1 MDEHQA
7 EETDSL
13 TTQPD
18 AGSDRQAMIGLRA
31 GPYRIEREI
40 GRGGMGTVYEA
51 WRADGEFRHRVAIK
65 LVNAGLDN
73 NFVVKRFRNER
84 QILAALDHKNIGRL
98 LGGGTTEA
106 GDPYF
111 VMEYIEGE
119 PLYKYVE
126 THHLNIADRLR
137 LFLEVCDAVQYA
149 HEKLVIHRDIK
160 PTNIMVSSSGA
171 PKLLDFGIAKLLN
184 PQLVSDTTPQT
195 TLGVRLM
202 TIEYASPEQVQAQPV
217 TFQSDVYSLGVILFE
232 LLTSHSPYRFRN
244 LLPHEVA
251 RAIIEDEPELPSI
264 AVTRPGSTIP
274 LAYIDRE
281 AVTLSDDDNTRPQL
295 VAKLREQ
302 LTGDLDNI
310 ILKALRKQPAQRYES
325 VAAFRDD
332 LLRHLNGS
340 TVLAPAYA
348 PARQADVKSIAILPL
363 KILNLG
369 QPGNTGDAFLGLG
382 LADAMITRLSG
393 VRSLAVRPTSAVAP
407 YGDENADP
415 LRAGRELGVD
425 YVLDGRLKLLGT
437 RVRVSLQLLDIRQ
450 AANSWADQFDE
461 NYSDALELEDSISK
475 KVAESLL
482 PQLTDTGRRTFR
494 KRGTDNPR
502 AFEAYLRGRF
512 FWNRFTPQSLPHAFT
527 AFEEA
532 TKLDPGYA
540 LAYVGLADFY
550 NWAAIYGILPAS
562 ETYPQAKEAARRAIE
577 LDDSLG
583 EAYATFGLT
592 IETSECNWTET
603 EKVYH
608 RALELNPN
616 YPLVHEWYSSLLI
629 GTGRFEE
636 GLFEIKRAEE
646 LDPLSLR
653 AMTLTCWSLYQVRD
667 YEKAIAKAQQIIDLE
682 PANFQGHLQIAYS
695 LLEIGG
701 TERALA
707 ELRESVR
714 LMPRSALPASI
725 LCFALVAAGLREEA
739 ERVRGEMIATA
750 EKHYVKEYFLATA
763 HVALGDYDEALN
775 CLEKA
780 AAERDPWLVWFG
792 TEAKLDGLRDDA
804 RFIKLFRSTNNPL
817 AFQQTA
823 SPFVTRR

>member
-1 MDEHQA
+1 
-7 EETDSL
+7 
-13 TTQPD
+13 
-18 AGSDRQAMIGLRA
+18 MIGRDV
-31 GPYRIEREI
+31 GPYRIEREL

-51 WRADGEFRHRVAIK
+51 RRADGEFHHRVAIK

-73 NFVVKRFRNER
+73 NFVIKRFRNER
-84 QILAALDHKNIGRL
+84 QILAALDHPNIGRL
-98 LGGGTTEA
+98 LGGGTTAA

-111 VMEYIEGE
+111 VMEYIEGQ
-119 PLYKYVE
+119 PLYKYAE
-126 THHLNIADRLR
+126 THELNVSERLR
-137 LFLEVCDAVQYA
+137 LFIEICGAVQYA
-149 HEKLVIHRDIK
+149 HEKLVIHRDLK
-160 PTNIMVSSSGA
+160 PTNIMISSAGV

-217 TFQSDVYSLGVILFE
+217 TFRSDVYSLGVILFE

-264 AVTRPGSTIP
+264 AVTRPGPTIA

-281 AVTLSDDDNTRPQL
+281 ADTLSGDNQVQPQL
-295 VAKLREQ
+295 AAKLRDQ

-310 ILKALRKQPAQRYES
+310 ILKALRKEPAQRYES

-332 LLRHLNGS
+332 LLRHLNGAA
-340 TVLAPAYA
+340 VQAPVYA
-348 PARQADVKSIAILPL
+348 PVHKPDMKSIAILPL
-363 KILNLG
+363 KIMKLG
-369 QPGNTGDAFLGLG
+369 ESSDTGDAFLGLG
-382 LADAMITRLSG
+382 LTDAMITRLSG
-393 VRSLAVRPTSAVAP
+393 VRSLAVRPTSAIAA
-407 YGDENADP
+407 YGDENVDP

-425 YVLDGRLKLLGT
+425 YVLDGRIKTLGK
-437 RVRVSLQLLDIRQ
+437 RVRITLQLLDIRQ
-450 AANSWADQFDE
+450 AANSWAHQFDE
-461 NYSDALELEDSISK
+461 NFSDALALEDSISK
-475 KVAESLL
+475 QVAESLL

-512 FWNRFTPQSLPHAFT
+512 FWNSFTPDSLPRAFA

-550 NWAAIYGILPAS
+550 NWAGIYGILRAS
-562 ETYPQAKEAARRAIE
+562 ETHPLARDAAQQAIE
-577 LDDSLG
+577 LDETLG
-583 EAYATFGLT
+583 EAYASLGLT
-592 IETSECNWTET
+592 VSCSECNWDEG
-603 EKVYH
+603 EQIFR

-616 YPLVHEWYSSLLI
+616 YSLAHEWYSSMLI
-629 GTGRFEE
+629 GTGRFDE

-653 AMTLTCWSLYQVRD
+653 QMTLTAWSLYQVRD
-667 YEKAIAKAQQIIDLE
+667 FEQSMAKGQQIIDLDRT
-682 PANFQGHLQIAYS
+682 NFQGHLQVGNC
-695 LLEIGG
+695 LLQLGEP
-701 TERALA
+701 ERALV
-707 ELRESVR
+707 ELRECAR
-714 LMPRSALPASI
+714 LAPAAMPLTF
-725 LCFALVAAGLREEA
+725 LCVGLGATGRRDEA
-739 ERVRGEMIATA
+739 EQVRKEMIATA
-750 EKHYVKEYFLATA
+750 KDNYVKEYFLALA
-763 HVALGDYDEALN
+763 HVALRDYETALE

-780 AAERDPWLVWFG
+780 AAERDPWLIWFG
-792 TEAKLDGLRDDA
+792 TEPKLDPLRHHP

-817 AFQQTA
+817 AFRETGD
-823 SPFVTRR
+823 PFVVR

>member
-1 MDEHQA
+1 MAEYSSEITDPRQTEPSTRNDE
-7 EETDSL
+7 SML
-13 TTQPD
+13 GRPV
-18 AGSDRQAMIGLRA
+18 

-51 WRADGEFRHRVAIK
+51 WRADGEFQHRVAIK

-73 NFVVKRFRNER
+73 NFVLKRFRNER
-84 QILAALDHKNIGRL
+84 QILAALDHPNIGRL
-98 LGGGTTEA
+98 LGGGTTEN

-111 VMEYIEGE
+111 VMEYIEGQ
-119 PLYKYVE
+119 PLYRYAE
-126 THHLNIADRLR
+126 TQQLSIADRLR
-137 LFLEVCDAVQYA
+137 LFTQICDAVQYA

-160 PTNIMVSSSGA
+160 PTNIMVSSTGA
-171 PKLLDFGIAKLLN
+171 PKLLDFGIAKLLD

-202 TIEYASPEQVQAQPV
+202 TIEYASPEQVQALPI
-217 TFQSDVYSLGVILFE
+217 TFQSDVYSLGVILYE

-264 AVTRPGSTIP
+264 AVARPGSTIS

-281 AVTLSDDDNTRPQL
+281 ATTLSDSMDTRPQL

-302 LTGDLDNI
+302 LVGDLDNI
-310 ILKALRKQPAQRYES
+310 ILKALRKEPNARYES
-325 VAAFRDD
+325 VAAFREDI
-332 LLRHLNGS
+332 LRHLNGW

-348 PARQADVKSIAILPL
+348 PVRQPDVKSIAILPL

-369 QPGNTGDAFLGLG
+369 EASDTGDGFLGLG

-393 VRSLAVRPTSAVAP
+393 VRSLAVRPTSAIAT

-425 YVLDGRLKLLGT
+425 YVLDGRIKTLGN
-437 RVRVSLQLLDIRQ
+437 RVRVSLQLLDIQQ
-450 AANSWADQFDE
+450 AANSWAEQFDE
-461 NYSDALELEDSISK
+461 NFSDALDLEDSISK

-512 FWNRFTPQSLPHAFT
+512 FWNSFTPGAFPRALE

-532 TKLDPGYA
+532 IRLDPNYA

-550 NWAAIYGILPAS
+550 NWACNYGILPA
-562 ETYPQAKEAARRAIE
+562 TVTQLRAREAGERAIA

-583 EAYATFGLT
+583 EAYATFALT
-592 IETSECNWTET
+592 VESTCQWAEAERLYLKS
-603 EKVYH
+603 
-608 RALELNPN
+608 LDLNPN
-616 YPLVHEWYSSLLI
+616 YPLVHEWYSSLLV

-636 GLFEIKRAEE
+636 GLREIVKAEE

-653 AMTLTCWSLYQVRD
+653 GISLTAWSFYQTRHF
-667 YEKAIAKAQQIIDLE
+667 EKAIAKAQQIIDLD
-682 PANFQGHLQIAYS
+682 PDFGIGHFHLANA
-695 LLEIGG
+695 LLEIGE
-701 TERALA
+701 TEKALA
-707 ELRESVR
+707 AARDAER
-714 LMPRSALPASI
+714 LMSGAVLPLYL
-725 LCFALVAAGLREEA
+725 LCFVLVANGLKEEA
-739 ERVRGEMIATA
+739 GQVRSRMIETA
-750 EKHYVKEYFLATA
+750 RTQHVKNYFLVMAC
-763 HVALGDYDEALN
+763 VALGDHERALEY
-775 CLEKA
+775 LETTLN
-780 AAERDPWLVWFG
+780 EQDSWLVWLG
-792 TEAKLDGLRDDA
+792 TDTKLDPLRADP
-804 RFIKLFRSTNNPL
+804 RFIKIFQSTKNPL
-817 AFQQTA
+817 AFPEKA
-823 SPFVTRR
+823 NSFATRR

>member
-1 MDEHQA
+1 MAEHSSEITDPQQTEPSTRRDESMLGRHV
-7 EETDSL
+7 
-13 TTQPD
+13 
-18 AGSDRQAMIGLRA
+18 

-51 WRADGEFRHRVAIK
+51 WRADGEFQHRVAVK

-84 QILAALDHKNIGRL
+84 QILAALEHPNIGHL

-111 VMEYIEGE
+111 VMEYIEGQ
-119 PLYKYVE
+119 PLYRYAATQQLSIV
-126 THHLNIADRLR
+126 DRLR
-137 LFLEVCDAVQYA
+137 LFTQICEAVHYA

-160 PTNIMVSSSGA
+160 PTNIMVSSTGA
-171 PKLLDFGIAKLLN
+171 PKLLDFGIAKLLD
-184 PQLVSDTTPQT
+184 PQLVSETTPQT

-202 TIEYASPEQVQAQPV
+202 TIEYASPEQVQALPI
-217 TFQSDVYSLGVILFE
+217 TFQSDVYSLGVILYE

-264 AVTRPGSTIP
+264 AVTRPGSTIS

-281 AVTLSDDDNTRPQL
+281 AQTLSDNVDTRPQL

-302 LTGDLDNI
+302 LAGDLDNI
-310 ILKALRKQPAQRYES
+310 ILKALRKEPNARYES
-325 VAAFRDD
+325 VAALRDD
-332 LLRHLNGS
+332 ILRHLNGWK
-340 TVLAPAYA
+340 VLAPVYA
-348 PARQADVKSIAILPL
+348 PARKSDVKSIAILPL

-369 QPGNTGDAFLGLG
+369 DTSDTGDAFLGLG
-382 LADAMITRLSG
+382 LADAMITRFSG
-393 VRSLAVRPTSAVAP
+393 VRSLAVRPTSAVVS
-407 YGDENADP
+407 YGDEHADP

-425 YVLDGRLKLLGT
+425 YVLDGRIKTLGN
-437 RVRVSLQLLDIRQ
+437 RVRVSLQLLDIQQ

-461 NYSDALELEDSISK
+461 NFSDALDLEDSISK

-494 KRGTDNPR
+494 QRATNDPK

-512 FWNRFTPQSLPHAFT
+512 LWNKFTPQSLGLAFN
-527 AFEEA
+527 AFAEA

-562 ETYPQAKEAARRAIE
+562 QTHPQAKQAARRAIE
-577 LDDSLG
+577 LDESLG
-583 EAYATFGLT
+583 EAYASLGLT
-592 IETSECNWTET
+592 VSVSDCNWE
-603 EKVYH
+603 EAEQIFR

-616 YPLVHEWYSSLLI
+616 YSLAHEWYSAMLI

-653 AMTLTCWSLYQVRD
+653 AMTLTSWSLYQMRD
-667 YEKAIAKAQQIIDLE
+667 YEKAIAKAQQIIDLDHT
-682 PANFQGHLQIAYS
+682 NFQGHLQRGNA
-695 LLEIGG
+695 LLETGKA
-701 TERALA
+701 EAALV
-707 ELRESVR
+707 ELREAFR
-714 LMPRSALPASI
+714 LMPRAALPMCL
-725 LCFALVAAGLREEA
+725 LCFGLMATGERDEA
-739 ERVRGEMIATA
+739 QRVRAEMIAAA
-750 EKHYVKEYFLATA
+750 ETNYVKEYFLAMA

-775 CLEKA
+775 FLEKA

-792 TEAKLDGLRDDA
+792 TETKLDPLRDDP
-804 RFIKLFRSTNNPL
+804 RFIKIFQSTNNPL
-817 AFQQTA
+817 AF
-823 SPFVTRR
+823 R

>member
-1 MDEHQA
+1 MLSPICMDDQA
-7 EETDSL
+7 EVTDPQK
-13 TTQPD
+13 TQPSTSRD
-18 AGSDRQAMIGLRA
+18 ESMIGRQA
-31 GPYRIEREI
+31 GPYRIEREL

-51 WRADGEFRHRVAIK
+51 RRADGEFQHRVAIK

-73 NFVVKRFRNER
+73 NFVIKRFRNER
-84 QILAALDHKNIGRL
+84 QILAALDHPNIGRL

-106 GDPYF
+106 GEPYF

-119 PLYKYVE
+119 PLYKYAG

-137 LFLEVCDAVQYA
+137 LFLQICDAVQYA
-149 HEKLVIHRDIK
+149 HRKLVIHRDIK
-160 PTNIMVSSSGA
+160 PTNIMVSSTGV
-171 PKLLDFGIAKLLN
+171 PKLLDFGIAKLLD
-184 PQLVSDTTPQT
+184 PQLVSETTPQT

-202 TIEYASPEQVQAQPV
+202 TIEYASPEQVQAQQV
-217 TFQSDVYSLGVILFE
+217 TFRSDVYSLGVILYE

-264 AVTRPGSTIP
+264 AVTRPGSNIP
-274 LAYIDRE
+274 LAFIDRE
-281 AVTLSDDDNTRPQL
+281 ATTLSDNVDTEPQL
-295 VAKLREQ
+295 AAKLREQ
-302 LTGDLDNI
+302 LAGDLDNI
-310 ILKALRKQPAQRYES
+310 ILKALRKEPAQRYES
-325 VAAFRDD
+325 VAALRDD
-332 LLRHLNGS
+332 ILRHLNGW
-340 TVLAPAYA
+340 TVLAPVYA
-348 PARQADVKSIAILPL
+348 PARKRDVKSIAILPL

-369 QPGNTGDAFLGLG
+369 EASDTGEAFLGLG

-407 YGDENADP
+407 YGDEHADP

-425 YVLDGRLKLLGT
+425 YVLDGRVKTLGN
-437 RVRVSLQLLDIRQ
+437 RVRVTLQLLDIQQ

-461 NYSDALELEDSISK
+461 NFSDALALEDSISK

-482 PQLTDTGRRTFR
+482 PQLTNTGRRRFR

-512 FWNRFTPQSLPHAFT
+512 FWNRFTPESLPHALA

-562 ETYPQAKEAARRAIE
+562 ETHPQAREAAQRAIE

-583 EAYATFGLT
+583 EAYASLGLT
-592 IETSECNWTET
+592 ISCAECNWE
-603 EKVYH
+603 EAEQIFE

-616 YPLVHEWYSSLLI
+616 YSLAHEWHSSMLI

-636 GLFEIKRAEE
+636 GLVEIQRAEE

-653 AMTLTCWSLYQVRD
+653 AMTLTSWSLYQMRD
-667 YEKAIAKAQQIIDLE
+667 YE
-682 PANFQGHLQIAYS
+682 S
-695 LLEIGG
+695 
-701 TERALA
+701 
-707 ELRESVR
+707 
-714 LMPRSALPASI
+714 RS
-725 LCFALVAAGLREEA
+725 R
-739 ERVRGEMIATA
+739 
-750 EKHYVKEYFLATA
+750 K
-763 HVALGDYDEALN
+763 
-775 CLEKA
+775 
-780 AAERDPWLVWFG
+780 
-792 TEAKLDGLRDDA
+792 
-804 RFIKLFRSTNNPL
+804 RSN
-817 AFQQTA
+817 
-823 SPFVTRR
+823 